1 MRSCCALFPFTQ
13 YSYRWGETP
22 AEFTA
27 PTLGGDQPSRW
38 YSSATTT
45 TWAES
50 ALPGLLVRWLHLK
63 LLRLIILR
71 PPRVDFTPLGSLPAF
86 CVLPLVELPAVAGMH
101 PGRPCVSPARH
112 LTGVA
117 ASDLPRLSRGP
128 EPIHNSLSLYCRWT
142 RSEWQWFP
150 VVLLG
155 PQKKKG
161 PGVSAC
167 RHAHTSGNRSG
178 THYVLLLSEGALTC
192 QRSLFP
198 SLWFY
203 CSLKG
208 H

>member
-1 MRSCCALFPFTQ
+1 M
-13 YSYRWGETP
+13 
-22 AEFTA
+22 
-27 PTLGGDQPSRW
+27 
-38 YSSATTT
+38 
-45 TWAES
+45 
-50 ALPGLLVRWLHLK
+50 LK

-71 PPRVDFTPLGSLPAF
+71 PPRVDFTPLGSLPAPCF
-86 CVLPLVELPAVAGMH
+86 LPLVEVPAVAGMH

-117 ASDLPRLSRGP
+117 ASDLPRISRGP
-128 EPIHNSLSLYCRWT
+128 EPIHTSLGLYCRWT

-198 SLWFY
+198 PLDLRGPTKLVHRTGLWALRPREVLFQTMATT
-203 CSLKG
+203 SSSTSVLLRQERF
-208 H
+208 

>member
-1 MRSCCALFPFTQ
+1 MCSCCALYLWACRSAPRFTK
-13 YSYRWGETP
+13 R
-22 AEFTA
+22 
-27 PTLGGDQPSRW
+27 
-38 YSSATTT
+38 AT
-45 TWAES
+45 
-50 ALPGLLVRWLHLK
+50 LK

-71 PPRVDFTPLGSLPAF
+71 SPRVDFTPLGSLPAF
-86 CVLPLVELPAVAGMH
+86 CFLPLVEVPAVAGMH

-128 EPIHNSLSLYCRWT
+128 EPIHTSLSLYCRWT

-161 PGVSAC
+161 PRVSAC

-178 THYVLLLSEGALTC
+178 THYVLLLSEGTLTC

-198 SLWFY
+198 SLWRFLSFSH
-203 CSLKG
+203 CRSFLDLLSLWLCADAG
-208 H
+208 SGY